1 MNPTGRREA
10 TMPLATTGTILLL
23 DDAPSFVKALA
34 RLLRRDGDTVDT
46 ADHGNLALA
55 LLETRHYDVILCD
68 VHLPALDGP
77 TFAALLTRQYPSLR
91 QRVIFF
97 TADALDTASL
107 AFLTQAGH
115 PWLYKPCTI
124 VAIRRAIAQVLHN
137 AAQQRPQYA
146 QSLPCAC

>member
-1 MNPTGRREA
+1 MVCDLLAHSWVALPRSTMNPTGRREA
-10 TMPLATTGTILLL
+10 TMPLSTTGTILLL
-23 DDAPSFVKALA
+23 DEAPSFVKALA

-97 TADALDTASL
+97 TADALD
-107 AFLTQAGH
+107 
-115 PWLYKPCTI
+115 
-124 VAIRRAIAQVLHN
+124 
-137 AAQQRPQYA
+137 
-146 QSLPCAC
+146 